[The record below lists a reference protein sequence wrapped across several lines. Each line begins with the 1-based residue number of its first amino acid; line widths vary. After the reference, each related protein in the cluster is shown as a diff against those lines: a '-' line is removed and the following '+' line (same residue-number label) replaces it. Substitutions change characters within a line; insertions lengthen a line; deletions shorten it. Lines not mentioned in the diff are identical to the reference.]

1 MVAAEVESVAEIK
14 AAAVVGMGSM
24 GTGIALAL
32 INAGVPVVVRDEDE
46 SALQKGME
54 RVKASLEKSVRQ
66 GRITREQL
74 DGRLGLISTTTA
86 WEGIGKSDLVIE
98 SVFEDLDVKRS
109 VLGRIEEVCDERTII
124 ASNTSTINLDLLA
137 EAVQK
142 PGRFVGMHFFNP
154 AQRMP
159 LVEIITRE
167 ATRPEV
173 VATATAFAKRIGK
186 TPVQVKNREG
196 FLVNRIFLPYLK
208 EAFWLLEDGA
218 EPPEVDAAMVEFG
231 FPMGPLVL
239 TDIVGLDIFMHAD
252 TVLTRAFT
260 HHGGPS
266 AIAGEL
272 VRRGHLGQKSGSGV
286 YKYEPG
292 DYTPHLNDAARQIIQ
307 RARQASGRPVAAID
321 RAEITRR
328 LVLRLVSE
336 AFRVMEE
343 GVTRCESDLD
353 AAMVLGT
360 GFPDFRGGVLKY
372 ARDVGLER
380 ITSELKELT
389 EKHGERFMPRG
400 VRD

>member
-1 MVAAEVESVAEIK
+1 
-14 AAAVVGMGSM
+14 M

-32 INAGVPVVVRDEDE
+32 INGGVPVVVRDEDE
-46 SALQKGME
+46 PALEKGMK
-54 RVKASLEKSVRQ
+54 RVKSSLEKSVKQ
-66 GRITREQL
+66 GRMSPEQL
-74 DGRLGLISTTTA
+74 EQTLGLIGTTTG
-86 WEGIGKSDLVIE
+86 WEEIAGADLVIE

-109 VLGRIEEVCDERTII
+109 VLGRIEEVCGEQTII

-137 EAVQK
+137 EAVEK
-142 PGRFVGMHFFNP
+142 PERFVGMHFFNP

-159 LVEIITRE
+159 LVEIITRQ
-167 ATRPEV
+167 ATSPET
-173 VATATAFAKRIGK
+173 VATTTALAERIGK

-196 FLVNRIFLPYLK
+196 FLVNRIFLPYVK

-218 EPPEVDAAMVEFG
+218 EPPDIDAAMVEFG

-239 TDIVGLDIFMHAD
+239 TDLVGLDIFMHAD
-252 TVLTRAFT
+252 TVLTGTFAY
-260 HHGGPS
+260 HGGPS

-272 VRRGHLGQKSGSGV
+272 VERGHLGQKSGSGV

-292 DYTPHLNDAARQIIQ
+292 DYTPHPDDTARQIID
-307 RARQASGRPVAAID
+307 RARQAHGRPLAAID

-328 LVLRLVSE
+328 LVLRMVSE

-343 GVTRCESDLD
+343 GVARCESDLD
-353 AAMVLGT
+353 VAMVLGT

-372 ARDVGLER
+372 ARDVGMER

-389 EKHGERFMPRG
+389 EKHGERFKAKG